1 MPKKIGNIEVYMGPS
16 EVGSPDN
23 LLNPI
28 IDFIDGAKK
37 TLNIAVQEIDNKEIA
52 EAIIRA
58 KNRGIRIRVVLEAD
72 YLISGKIAPDAFK
85 AKGSTHE
92 VNREL
97 YNAILRARIRVNS
110 DFNPKIFHQKFII
123 RDSLSVLTGSTNF
136 TDTGVSQNLNHLIIF
151 HDKNV
156 ARNYNREFN
165 EIKNGHFGK
174 YNIGHNLTPKEIKV
188 SGVRVKILFAPDH
201 NPEMEIMKQI
211 AKANSRVDFAIFT
224 FSKSSGIDD
233 ELVSVSKRGVAIRG
247 AMYSSQANQ
256 TWSAKDTFKGSEAK
270 LFLVPKKG
278 LPNPKPRKLHH
289 KIMII
294 DEQIVIAGSFNY
306 TAPANL
312 TNDENIVILGDL
324 DATDVQEIA
333 KQKELAKYV
342 LDDIDRIIM
351 AYGEEVVH

>member
-1 MPKKIGNIEVYMGPS
+1 MPKLIGNIELHMGPS

-28 IDFIDGAKK
+28 INFIDGAQKS
-37 TLNIAVQEIDNKEIA
+37 LNIAVQEIDNKEIA

-58 KNRGIRIRVVLEAD
+58 KKRGVRTRVVLEAD
-72 YLISGKIAPDAFK
+72 YLISEKIAPDAFI

-92 VNREL
+92 INREL

-123 RDSLSVLTGSTNF
+123 RDSQSVLTGSTNF
-136 TDTGVSQNLNHLIIF
+136 TDTGVGKNLNHIIIV
-151 HDKNV
+151 HDKDV
-156 ARNYNREFN
+156 TRNYSREFK
-165 EIKNGHFGK
+165 EIRNGHFGK
-174 YNIGHNLTPKEIKV
+174 FNIGHNHAPKEIMV
-188 SGVRVKILFAPDH
+188 SGVRVKTLFAPDH

-211 AKANSRVDFAIFT
+211 AKSKSRVDFAIFT

-233 ELVSVSKRGVAIRG
+233 ELVSVSQRGVKVRG
-247 AMYSSQANQ
+247 AMFSSQANQ
-256 TWSAKDTFKGSEAK
+256 TWSAKSTFKGSQAK

-289 KIMII
+289 KIMVI
-294 DEQIVIAGSFNY
+294 DEQVIIAGSFNY

-312 TNDENIVILGDL
+312 TNDENIIILGDL
-324 DATDVQEIA
+324 DATDAQEIA
-333 KQKELAKYV
+333 RQRELAKYV
-342 LDDIDRIIM
+342 LDDIDRIIEG
-351 AYGEEVVH
+351 YGEAVIH